1 MMRKNYIILI
11 NIITKD
17 HIYKTI
23 ESLIG
28 SLAVKVSPMKWEVAG
43 STPAAGRSLIQDL
56 KNCYFR
62 SCLMVV
68 NALPFKG

>member
-23 ESLIG
+23 G

-43 STPAAGRSLIQDL
+43 STPAG
-56 KNCYFR
+56 
-62 SCLMVV
+62 
-68 NALPFKG
+68 P